1 MVKGIKYFLGWLH
14 MHQILYWLYL
24 ILIGLLLLICLI
36 TLLEI
41 VLSVLIHME
50 ETKDSF
56 IDSLHY
62 AVMEEIN
69 NIIKSIKNLFYN

>member
-1 MVKGIKYFLGWLH
+1 MVKGIKYFLGWLY

-56 IDSLHY
+56 MDSLHY

>member
-1 MVKGIKYFLGWLH
+1 
-14 MHQILYWLYL
+14 MHPILYWLYI
-24 ILIGLLLLICLI
+24 ILIGLLLLICII

-50 ETKDSF
+50 ETEDSF

-62 AVMEEIN
+62 AAMEEIT

>member
-1 MVKGIKYFLGWLH
+1 MIKGIKYFLVWLH
-14 MHQILYWLYL
+14 MHPILYWLYI
-24 ILIGLLLLICLI
+24 ILIGLLLLICSI

-50 ETKDSF
+50 ETEDSF

-62 AVMEEIN
+62 VVMEEIN

>member
-1 MVKGIKYFLGWLH
+1 

-56 IDSLHY
+56 MDSLHY
-62 AVMEEIN
+62 AVMEEIS

>member
-14 MHQILYWLYL
+14 MHPILYWLYI
-24 ILIGLLLLICLI
+24 ILIGLLLLICII

-41 VLSVLIHME
+41 ILSVLIHME
-50 ETKDSF
+50 ETEDSF

-62 AVMEEIN
+62 AAMEEIT